1 MANNPKPDF
10 SNVYEDTI
18 RAESY
23 ATLTF
28 DNTYYLAYRDL
39 PRIISQYVSG
49 KNALDFGCGTGRST
63 RFIKNLGFTTTGI
76 DISEE
81 MISIAQRLDPT
92 GTYYRIDDGD
102 FSILSKSSFD
112 LILSAFTFDNIPT
125 MEHKISLLKGLST
138 LLHSKGTI
146 INLVSSPEIYTHE
159 WASFTTKDFHE
170 NTYAKTGDLV
180 RIITTDFS
188 DKRPCDDIF
197 ITEEDYTTVYN
208 SASLQ
213 ILTKH
218 KPLATGKEP
227 YQWVNETHLAP
238 WTIYVLKKKTT

>member
-1 MANNPKPDF
+1 MTNEHKPDF

-28 DNTYYLAYRDL
+28 DKTYYLAYRDL
-39 PRIISQYVSG
+39 PMIISQYVSG

-63 RFIKNLGFTTTGI
+63 RFLKNLGFTTTGV

-81 MISIAQRLDPT
+81 MIRIARKLDPT

-159 WASFTTKDFHE
+159 WASFTTKDFPE
-170 NTYAKTGDLV
+170 NTSAKTGDLV
-180 RIITTDFS
+180 RIITTDIS

-197 ITEEDYTTVYN
+197 ITEKDYATVYTN
-208 SASLQ
+208 ASLH
-213 ILTKH
+213 IMSKH
-218 KPLATGKEP
+218 KPLATGKEL

-238 WTIYVLKKKTT
+238 WTIYVLRKKT